1 MENLLIAVRFVQFL
15 AMMILFGSALY
26 PYYALPDRGSRAEF
40 AVFMQRLA
48 LLAGV
53 AGLIS
58 ALAWL
63 SLEAAAMSGNENAWH
78 DFGIITTIL
87 NETEF
92 GGIWRLRLILLIVL
106 PVILIGR
113 IATKRVPS
121 SFVPLLFG
129 LVLLASLAGV
139 GHGAMGLGFSEWVH
153 LGNQATHF
161 LAAAVWVGGLYPL
174 YLTLARRDY
183 DFEIKHRVL
192 RRFSA
197 VGFWAVLLILASGL
211 LNSWFL
217 VGSIHALAFTLY
229 GRVLMLKVFFFLCM
243 VALAQFNRLFLMPRL
258 NGQTPGS
265 LGSLLGTVAAE
276 QVLAILVIA
285 TVSVLGNLPP
295 AMDRMVM

>member
-1 MENLLIAVRFVQFL
+1 MENLLIAMRFVQFL

-26 PYYALPDRGSRAEF
+26 PYYALPDRASRAEF
-40 AVFMQRLA
+40 AVFMRRLA
-48 LLAGV
+48 LLVGM

-63 SLEAAAMSGNENAWH
+63 SLEAAAMSGNDNAWH
-78 DFGIITTIL
+78 DFSIITTIL

-92 GGIWRLRLILLIVL
+92 GGIWRLRLILLTAL
-106 PVILIGR
+106 PVILIWR
-113 IATKRVPS
+113 IATKRAPS

-129 LVLLASLAGV
+129 VVLLASLAGV

-153 LGNQATHF
+153 LGNQAVHF

-183 DFEIKHRVL
+183 DFEIKRRVL

-217 VGSIHALAFTLY
+217 VGSIHALVFTLY

-243 VALAQFNRLFLMPRL
+243 VALALFNRLFLMPRL
-258 NGQTPGS
+258 NDQTPGS
-265 LGSLLGTVAAE
+265 LRSLLRTVAAE
-276 QVLAILVIA
+276 QILAILVVA

-295 AMDRMVM
+295 AMDRMMM